1 MRNTLIFAG
10 IALLLLLGGCNSYN
24 TMVKSKIG
32 VDAAWANVQSA
43 YQRRSDLISN
53 LIEVVKGAT
62 DFEKSTL
69 VDVVNARAKATQV
82 TIDPSNITPEKLAEF
97 EKAQSQMTSSLSRLL
112 VVSENYP
119 QLQATQ
125 QFRDLSFEV
134 AGTENRIKVERDRYT
149 EIVRNYN
156 SDISVMPRALL
167 ARMFGFNERPFFKA
181 DEGTDKAPKIDFG
194 K

>member
-1 MRNTLIFAG
+1 
-10 IALLLLLGGCNSYN
+10 
-24 TMVKSKIG
+24 
-32 VDAAWANVQSA
+32 
-43 YQRRSDLISN
+43 
-53 LIEVVKGAT
+53 
-62 DFEKSTL
+62 
-69 VDVVNARAKATQV
+69 
-82 TIDPSNITPEKLAEF
+82 
-97 EKAQSQMTSSLSRLL
+97 L

-167 ARMFGFNERPFFKA
+167 ARMFGFSERPFFKA
-181 DEGTDKAPKIDFG
+181 DEGTDKAPKINFG